1 MATTDPQNFEP
12 LVQDPVP
19 QAGPKSTVK
28 IRYIIVPEDD
38 IKPYIIHGS
47 GANNDKNFYCE
58 SRYNLLGLSAVE
70 ISNSY
75 LETIRPQLGRSFEE
89 ISEHEFYFGTA
100 HFGEIRDTVKIAK
113 TETGVIWDY
122 TPALPEDV
130 FKAPIEFSG
139 EMKGYTLAFMKKFAK
154 ELIENEYS
162 KKLKFIKNVSELEAA
177 TWEIQKHEARE
188 WLTNAGLNGS
198 VTPFLDYLATERG
211 EDKTVLSNKILQKA
225 EAYQDKLSTMLVS
238 MQKLK
243 KQFKNSTSIKD
254 INILYED
261 YLGVMMPTTQAI
273 ELGRTLST
281 TDWARKPEYEVMA
294 NEFNF

>member
-1 MATTDPQNFEP
+1 MDPQFFMEEE
-12 LVQDPVP
+12 
-19 QAGPKSTVK
+19 A
-28 IRYIIVPEDD
+28 YDD
-38 IKPYIIHGS
+38 RFVFKELY
-47 GANNDKNFYCE
+47 D
-58 SRYNLLGLSAVE
+58 LLNVSCIE
-70 ISNSY
+70 ISTEMYGIHSKSWQGKY
-75 LETIRPQLGRSFEE
+75 IE
-89 ISEHEFYFGTA
+89 ISEDTAKLGSSLFSEVRETAKLWEVSGLAAPGLTGNENPEVYEQYPEVTAKKVPTDMNEVRGTMTIKE
-100 HFGEIRDTVKIAK
+100 HVL
-113 TETGVIWDY
+113 V
-122 TPALPEDV
+122 
-130 FKAPIEFSG
+130 
-139 EMKGYTLAFMKKFAK
+139 FMKAFAK
-154 ELIENEYS
+154 EIIEEEYQS
-162 KKLKFIKNVSELEAA
+162 RFLAMRNTCELESAS
-177 TWEIQKHEARE
+177 WEIQKHEARE

-211 EDKTVLSNKILQKA
+211 EDKTVLANKILQKA
-225 EAYQDKLSTMLVS
+225 EAYQDKLSTMLVA

>member
-1 MATTDPQNFEP
+1 MDPQYFMEGDAYDDRFVFKELYELLN
-12 LVQDPVP
+12 VSCIQVSS
-19 QAGPKSTVK
+19 QMYSIHSKSWNGK
-28 IRYIIVPEDD
+28 YI
-38 IKPYIIHGS
+38 
-47 GANNDKNFYCE
+47 
-58 SRYNLLGLSAVE
+58 
-70 ISNSY
+70 
-75 LETIRPQLGRSFEE
+75 E
-89 ISEHEFYFGTA
+89 ISEDTAKLGSSLFSEVRETAKLWEVSGLAAPGLTGNENPEVYEQYPEVTAKKVPTDMNEVRGTMTIKE
-100 HFGEIRDTVKIAK
+100 HV
-113 TETGVIWDY
+113 
-122 TPALPEDV
+122 L
-130 FKAPIEFSG
+130 
-139 EMKGYTLAFMKKFAK
+139 LFMKTFAK
-154 ELIENEYS
+154 EIIEEEYQS
-162 KKLKFIKNVSELEAA
+162 RFLAMRDTCELESAS
-177 TWEIQKHEARE
+177 WEIQKHEARE

-211 EDKTVLSNKILQKA
+211 EDKTVLANKILQKA